1 MSYLLDTCV
10 ISELVSA
17 RPAPVVL
24 EWMNSVE
31 TTRLF
36 LSVLTIGEIK
46 RGIVRLPASKRRS
59 ALESWLE
66 QDLSLR
72 FHGRILSL
80 DVSVMLTWGQLVA
93 ELERKGRPL
102 PAIDSL
108 IAATALHYQ
117 FQLVTRNEKDF
128 ANTGV
133 NILNPWREDS

>member
-1 MSYLLDTCV
+1 M
-10 ISELVSA
+10 A
-17 RPAPVVL
+17 
-24 EWMNSVE
+24 NVE

-36 LSVLTIGEIK
+36 LSALTIGEIK

-59 ALESWLE
+59 TLESWLE

-72 FHGRILSL
+72 FHGRILPL
-80 DVSVMLTWGQLVA
+80 DMPVMLTWGQLVG
-93 ELERKGRPL
+93 ELEGKGRPL

-117 FQLVTRNEKDF
+117 LRLVTRNEKDF

-133 NILNPWREDS
+133 NVLNPWREGS

>member
-17 RPAPVVL
+17 RPASAVL
-24 EWMNSVE
+24 EWMANVE

-59 ALESWLE
+59 TLESWLE

-72 FHGRILSL
+72 FHGRILPL
-80 DVSVMLTWGQLVA
+80 DMAVMLTWGQLVG
-93 ELERKGRPL
+93 ELENKGRPL

-117 FQLVTRNEKDF
+117 LQLVTRNEKDF
-128 ANTGV
+128 ADTGV
-133 NILNPWREDS
+133 NVLNPWREDS

>member
-10 ISELVSA
+10 ISELVSV
-17 RPAPVVL
+17 RPSPDVL
-24 EWMNSVE
+24 EWMANVE

-36 LSVLTIGEIK
+36 LSALTIGEIK
-46 RGIVRLPASKRRS
+46 RGIVRLPASRRRS
-59 ALESWLE
+59 TLESWLE

-72 FHGRILSL
+72 FHGRILPL
-80 DVSVMLTWGQLVA
+80 DMAVMLTWGQLVG

-117 FQLVTRNEKDF
+117 LQLVTRNEKDF

-133 NILNPWREDS
+133 NVLNPWPEGS